1 MDALNQNMTRQID
14 HLLEQKHEVLSSRDE
29 LGAEV
34 ERLRSEARESRGV
47 IERQAAQIREVKE
60 ADTGVWLVLVL
71 GFEG

>member
-1 MDALNQNMTRQID
+1 M
-14 HLLEQKHEVLSSRDE
+14 LSSRDE